1 MIKKDPLRFGPGR
14 AWCYWLMFVLS
25 VALVLTVGVHMANR
39 DDLEKARRSVTT
51 PAGEDDT
58 SNAKII
64 DKDQRIEIDEDSP
77 FWPLIEEL
85 RSASPQSDSTATDSK
100 KE

>member
-1 MIKKDPLRFGPGR
+1 MRSGR
-14 AWCYWLMFVLS
+14 AWRYWLIFVLS

-39 DDLEKARRSVTT
+39 DDPEKARRSVPT
-51 PAGEDDT
+51 PAREDDAP
-58 SNAKII
+58 NAKII
-64 DKDQRIEIDEDSP
+64 DKDQRIEVDENSP

-85 RSASPQSDSTATDSK
+85 RSASPHSDSTATDSK

>member
-1 MIKKDPLRFGPGR
+1 M
-14 AWCYWLMFVLS
+14 
-25 VALVLTVGVHMANR
+25 
-39 DDLEKARRSVTT
+39 
-51 PAGEDDT
+51 

-64 DKDQRIEIDEDSP
+64 DKDQRIEVDENSP

-85 RSASPQSDSTATDSK
+85 QTASPHSDSTATDSE

>member
-1 MIKKDPLRFGPGR
+1 MTD
-14 AWCYWLMFVLS
+14 
-25 VALVLTVGVHMANR
+25 R

-51 PAGEDDT
+51 PAGEDGT

-64 DKDQRIEIDEDSP
+64 DKDQRVEVDEESP

-85 RSASPQSDSTATDSK
+85 RSASPQSDPTATDSK
-100 KE
+100 QE